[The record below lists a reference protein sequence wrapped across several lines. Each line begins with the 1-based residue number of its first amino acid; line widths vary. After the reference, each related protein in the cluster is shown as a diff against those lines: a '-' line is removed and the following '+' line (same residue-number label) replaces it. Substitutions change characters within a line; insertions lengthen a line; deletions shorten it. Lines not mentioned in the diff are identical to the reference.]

1 MDLLNAWKQNTR
13 GKGPPPT
20 PLILAGWNFSGDFE
34 KNAVWEATKQWANE
48 MNLSY
53 LIPELT
59 DKQSYFVTSMQSYSC
74 ASEYWNYC
82 PREKPAKGEID
93 IAIKKL
99 KDNWG
104 SIVGP
109 ELAEITAPECF
120 TGKKGVGCWL
130 VRILQPIHLGEPG
143 QRNRLEKKEKRLLCS
158 AEISMKQF
166 LQWKST
172 ILISLTHNIEK
183 RKNESIL

>member
-1 MDLLNAWKQNTR
+1 MV
-13 GKGPPPT
+13 
-20 PLILAGWNFSGDFE
+20 ILK

-74 ASEYWNYC
+74 PYEYWNYC

-120 TGKKGVGCWL
+120 TGKK
-130 VRILQPIHLGEPG
+130 R
-143 QRNRLEKKEKRLLCS
+143 RRLLVS
-158 AEISMKQF
+158 ANFATNPPWGTWSKKSAGEKGKSFTVFRQSINETISPLEIDHIDFINSKCF
-166 LQWKST
+166 KE
-172 ILISLTHNIEK
+172 EK
-183 RKNESIL
+183 